1 MRRIRQDMAGAMLLD
16 QAALAKG
23 LKSLLASLKKGHV
36 PEEEVD
42 RQFGR
47 LEKRLS
53 ASVFECERRR
63 RELPRLDFPENLPIT
78 SRKDDLI
85 RAIQGHRV
93 VIVAGETGSGKSTQL
108 PKMCLA
114 AGRGIAGRVGCTQP
128 RRIAAA
134 TIARRVAEELGE
146 ELGRSVGYKVRF
158 KDRTDP
164 RAYIKVVTDGMLL
177 AETQGDRHL
186 FEYDTL
192 IIDEAH
198 ERSLNIDFLLG
209 ILRNLLEVRPE
220 LKVIVTSATLDTA
233 KFSAFFGDAP
243 VIEVSGR
250 MYPVEVVYRPLDPE
264 RESEGDLTY
273 VDLAVEAVDS
283 LRKARLP
290 GDVLIFMPT
299 EQDILETCERLEGR
313 HFPGVTVLRLF
324 ARLPASEQGRVY
336 AVSGPKIVVATNV
349 AETSLTIPGIRYVI
363 DTGLA
368 RISRYVPRTRTTS
381 LPISPISISSADQR
395 KGRCGRVQNGVCI
408 RLYSEEDYASRAPF
422 TPPEVLRS
430 NLAEVILRM
439 IALGLG
445 DIAAFPFVDR
455 PNPRSVKDGFDLL
468 EELGAIRRRGRKVL
482 LTEKGRLMARM
493 PLDPKIA
500 RMMLEAVHEGCVDET
515 AVIAAALSVQ
525 DPRERPLDKAAQ
537 ADQMHAPFKDPD
549 SDFVTLLNIWNR
561 YHGHWAGLKTQ
572 NQMRRFCRTQFLSFP
587 RMREWM
593 YIHEQIVSILNER
606 RLKGPAEPAAAGLD
620 PLYDRLHRAVL
631 SGFLSNIALRKEKNL
646 YQAARGR
653 EVMVHPGSS
662 LFNKGRPWIVA
673 AEIVK
678 TSRLF
683 ARTVARIDPGW
694 LEALGGDLCR
704 RSYAE
709 PHWEK
714 SRGEVRAY
722 EQVTLYGLPIVARRP
737 VSYGPI
743 RPEEAH
749 RIFVQSGLVEGS
761 IREPLGFLK
770 HNRALMEAI
779 GAMEEKI
786 RRRGLMVNEE
796 AVAEFYSSRLAGM
809 CDVRTLKRVIRERA
823 GDAFLRMR
831 EEDLVQ
837 ELPDR
842 AELERYPD
850 RMVLGNKIFSCSY
863 RFSPGAEEDG
873 VTIRIPAGALSEVPA
888 ERLEWGVPGLYRE
901 KIAALIKGLPKR
913 YRKQLVP
920 ASATVDIIVAEME
933 QGSRPLISSL
943 ARFVYER
950 FGVEIPAAEWAAV
963 ELPEYLKMRVAVVDE
978 QGKEL
983 EAGRDIHLLE
993 YPGGTA
999 AHAVNTLPQ
1008 WKDAQAQWEEE
1019 DVRDWTVGE
1028 LPERIPLDDC
1038 LDAYPALAADD
1049 GGRVNL
1055 RLFPDRDQAA
1065 AVHREGIKRLLELRL
1080 AKDLKYLKRSV
1091 SLAKEASPGAVYF
1104 GGARRVEEQ
1113 IYEAVLEGSL
1123 ALDLRSREAFDRH
1136 AAVLREG
1143 IFEEAAVLREQA
1155 EKVLK
1160 SFEET
1165 RGALYDLERANATN
1179 EEVLALCAGLRR
1191 ELDAL
1196 LPPDFI
1202 RRYAPDQLSNMPR
1215 YLKAIQL
1222 RVERGAYDPAKDRRK
1237 QADVDPFVEALQTM
1251 TGALSPRTSRE
1262 KREALEAFRWM
1273 VEEFKVSLF
1282 AQELKTPYPVSPKR
1296 LEEKR
1301 KELER
1306 MI

>member
-1 MRRIRQDMAGAMLLD
+1 MLVDQVALPKGIEAVLAVLKRGNGQQEQVDIRL
-16 QAALAKG
+16 
-23 LKSLLASLKKGHV
+23 
-36 PEEEVD
+36 E
-42 RQFGR
+42 R

-53 ASVFECERRR
+53 ASVLKRERRR
-63 RELPRLDFPENLPIT
+63 AQLPRIDFPESLPIT
-78 SRKDDLI
+78 SRKDDII

-114 AGRGIAGRVGCTQP
+114 AGRGVAGRVGCTQP

-134 TIARRVAEELGE
+134 TIARRIAEELGE

-177 AETQGDRHL
+177 AETQGDRNL
-186 FEYDTL
+186 YEYDTL

-209 ILRNLLEVRPE
+209 ILRNLLDVRPE

-233 KFSAFFGDAP
+233 KFSAFFDDAP

-250 MYPVEVVYRPLDPE
+250 MYPVEVVYTPLDPE
-264 RESEGDLTY
+264 RENEGEVTY
-273 VDLAVEAVDS
+273 VDLAVEAVDG
-283 LRKARLP
+283 LRRSRSP
-290 GDVLIFMPT
+290 GDILIFMPT

-313 HFPGVTVLRLF
+313 AFPGVTVLPLF

-381 LPISPISISSADQR
+381 LPVSPVSRSSADQR

-408 RLYSEEDYASRAPF
+408 RLYSEEDYLSRAPF

-468 EELGAIRRRGRKVL
+468 EELGAIRRKGRKVV
-482 LTEKGRLMARM
+482 LTEKGRVMGRM

-500 RMMLEAVHEGCVDET
+500 RMMLEAVQEDCVVET
-515 AVIAAALSVQ
+515 AVIAAALSIQ
-525 DPRERPLDKAAQ
+525 EPRERPLDKAAQ
-537 ADQMHAPFKDPD
+537 ADQVHAPFKDPD

-561 YHGHWAGLKTQ
+561 YHGFWAGMKTQ
-572 NQMRRFCRTQFLSFP
+572 NQMRRFCKAQFLSFA
-587 RMREWM
+587 RMREWV
-593 YIHEQIVSILNER
+593 YIHEQIVSILKEQ
-606 RLKGPAEPAAAGLD
+606 RLKGPAPAAAERD

-653 EVMVHPGSS
+653 EVMVFPGSS
-662 LFNKGRPWIVA
+662 LFDKGRPWIVA

-694 LEALGGDLCR
+694 LEPLGGDLCS
-704 RSYAE
+704 RSWAE

-714 SRGEVRAY
+714 TRGEVRAY
-722 EQVTLYGLPIVARRP
+722 ENVTLYGLPIVTRRP
-737 VSYGPI
+737 VSYGSI

-749 RIFVQSGLVEGS
+749 RIFIRSALVEGQ
-761 IREPLGFLK
+761 IRDSLPFLK
-770 HNRALMEAI
+770 HNQASMEVV
-779 GAMEEKI
+779 GAMEDKI

-796 AVAEFYSSRLAGM
+796 AMAEFYASRLPGVF
-809 CDVRTLKRVIRERA
+809 DVRTLKKVIRERG

-837 ELPDR
+837 EFPDR
-842 AELERYPD
+842 ADLERYPD
-850 RMVLGNKIFSCSY
+850 QMALGNKIFHCTY

-873 VTIRIPAGALSEVPA
+873 VTVRVPAGALSEVPA
-888 ERLEWGVPGLYRE
+888 EYLEWGVPGLYRE

-933 QGSRPLISSL
+933 RGNRSLLSSL
-943 ARFVYER
+943 AYFVYER
-950 FGVEIPAAEWAAV
+950 FGVDIPAAEWAAV
-963 ELPEYLKMRVAVVDE
+963 DLPEYLKMRVAVVDE

-983 EAGRDIHLLE
+983 EAGRDIRLLE
-993 YPGGTA
+993 YPKGPVA
-999 AHAVNTLPQ
+999 RAVDTLPQ
-1008 WKDAQAQWEEE
+1008 WKDAQAQWEK
-1019 DVRDWTVGE
+1019 DDLRDWTVGD
-1028 LPERIPLDDC
+1028 LPKRIPLDDC
-1038 LDAYPALAADD
+1038 LDAYPALAPDD

-1055 RLFPDRDQAA
+1055 RLFPDREQAA
-1065 AVHREGIKRLLELRL
+1065 AVHRQGVKRLLGIRL
-1080 AKDLKYLKRSV
+1080 AKDLKYLKRSL
-1091 SLAKEASPGAVYF
+1091 SLAKDASPGAVYF
-1104 GGARRVEEQ
+1104 GGARSVEEQ
-1113 IYEAVLEGSL
+1113 IYEAVLERSL

-1136 AAVLREG
+1136 AADLREG
-1143 IFEEAAVLREQA
+1143 VFEDATVLCEQA
-1155 EKVLK
+1155 EKVLR

-1165 RGALYDLERANATN
+1165 RGALYDLERANAKN

-1237 QADVDPFVEALQTM
+1237 QADVEPFVDALRKM
-1251 TGALSPRTSRE
+1251 TDALSLHASRE
-1262 KREALEAFRWM
+1262 KREAVDAFRWM

-1296 LEEKR
+1296 LEEKWR
-1301 KELER
+1301 EIER